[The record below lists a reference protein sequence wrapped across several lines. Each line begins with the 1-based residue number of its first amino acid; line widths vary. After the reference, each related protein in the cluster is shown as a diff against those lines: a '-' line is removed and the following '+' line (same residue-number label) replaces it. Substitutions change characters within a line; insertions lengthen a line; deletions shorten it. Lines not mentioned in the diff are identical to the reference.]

1 MQKTVRIQLHILMPF
16 LVGLIF
22 FIIYAFF
29 PTKMHYADGLAWA
42 YNIENFPLAYEFNQH
57 HPIWHPMMHI
67 LFHAVKTILPDLRSL
82 AFISFTNAVLGG
94 ISVTLLIV
102 LVRRICSNKLA
113 PVLAGLFFGV
123 SWGMMNY
130 CTDSNVYI
138 TIIVLMLAT
147 MLVILGGE
155 KLTRKGAILATIL
168 MIIASLMHQIA
179 FFFTFVVL
187 AAIWIR
193 SPKHERINTT
203 LMGIALYAA
212 FIVPVNYL
220 IYLHSMSIIEGEFE
234 MTFLKWLTAYAGEEC
249 WWTVIFHGF
258 LYSEAAFAYTQFN
271 AFMHIPGSE
280 LLFVV
285 KPFSKSLLNPFLF
298 IFYAIV
304 ILTSLWEL
312 RCVLKEKEN
321 GRKVHQVRV
330 LLLVWF
336 FIYFIFNQLFCSFE
350 LHYKLFTMPPLLA
363 LWTLRLTEL
372 PQKYKMP
379 IGFASCILVI
389 FLATWNITTGLIP
402 NSKPENN
409 EFFKPV
415 LEMASLVEKGDV
427 IIFAREEF
435 YIAWLARYYTDADV
449 ETQRSKFN
457 KFVSD
462 EINLDAIEDQTIEF
476 INNRYNHIYL
486 TEEAFKVSNESDIW
500 YFSGLSFPPPHPW
513 LLAINIS
520 SIRKTGEVESDN
532 GLVLHEVILQN

>member
-1 MQKTVRIQLHILMPF
+1 MQKRLFTLLPF
-16 LVGLIF
+16 LIGAL
-22 FIIYAFF
+22 FIVAYALF
-29 PTKMHYADGLAWA
+29 PTKMHYVDGLAWA

-57 HPIWHPMMHI
+57 HPIWLPMMHI
-67 LFHAVKTILPDLRSL
+67 LFQAVKTLLSDLRSL
-82 AFISFTNAVLGG
+82 AFLSFTNAVLGG

-113 PVLAGLFFGV
+113 PILAGLFFGV
-123 SWGMMNY
+123 SWGMINFS
-130 CTDSNVYI
+130 TGANIYI
-138 TIIVLMLAT
+138 TIIVLLLAA

-155 KLTRKGAILATIL
+155 KLTRKRAILAAIL
-168 MIIASLMHQIA
+168 MIIASLMHQIT

-187 AAIWIR
+187 TAIWIR
-193 SPKHERINTT
+193 SPKHERIYTM

-212 FIVPVNYL
+212 VVVPVNYL

-285 KPFSKSLLNPFLF
+285 KPFGKTLLNPFF
-298 IFYAIV
+298 VIFYAIV

-312 RCVLKEKEN
+312 KCVLKEKEKES
-321 GRKVHQVRV
+321 KVHQVRV

-363 LWTLRLTEL
+363 LWTLRITEL
-372 PQKYKMP
+372 PQKYKIP

-402 NSKPENN
+402 NTKPENN

-415 LEMASLVEKGDV
+415 LEMATLVEKGDV
-427 IIFAREEF
+427 LIFAREEF
-435 YIAWLARYYTDADV
+435 YPAWLARYYTDADV
-449 ETQRSKFN
+449 EIQRSKFN
-457 KFVSD
+457 KFAITDKSLT
-462 EINLDAIEDQTIEF
+462 EIEDQTIEF

-486 TEEAFKVSNESDIW
+486 TEKAFEVSNESDIW

-513 LLAINIS
+513 LLAIYIS

-532 GLVLHEVILQN
+532 GLILHEVILQN